1 MIKKVEIKRIIS
13 KAELLWE
20 QLWWQWR
27 DGKIITPLDELLTYA
42 SIVQDGGHI
51 QLFITLQCKEKAL
64 LFVKELK
71 GMLPNKLYKNLKKA
85 YSILCSNE
93 SEIINCKNTSHL
105 EELFEKQD
113 LYFYDYQYLIHKVIL
128 YYLLDL
134 IIDKEYKNKLINIW

>member
-1 MIKKVEIKRIIS
+1 MIKKVEIKRNIS

-20 QLWWQWR
+20 QLWRQWR
-27 DGKIITPLDELLTYA
+27 DGKIITPLDELLTYT

-51 QLFITLQCKEKAL
+51 RLFITLQCKEKVL
-64 LFVKELK
+64 LFIKGLK

-85 YSILCSNE
+85 YSIFCSNE
-93 SEIINCKNTSHL
+93 NEIINCKNTSHL

-134 IIDKEYKNKLINIW
+134 TIDKEYKNKLINI